1 MKFKL
6 ILWKKKMQ
14 ISYML
19 DGNKKMKEQ
28 MEKLENDYQNLLLI
42 NEESKTN
49 YDELLSKHNELL
61 DKYDELNKE
70 NKNIKN

>member
-42 NEESKTN
+42 NE
-49 YDELLSKHNELL
+49 
-61 DKYDELNKE
+61 
-70 NKNIKN
+70 

>member
-42 NEESKTN
+42 NEESKSN
-49 YDELLSKHNELL
+49 YDELLSK
-61 DKYDELNKE
+61 
-70 NKNIKN
+70 KNTMNYWINMMS